1 MASDARVAVDSRRPD
16 LAAPARDA
24 AIRPSAEAAVRAF
37 DAAAR
42 AFESVVRA
50 FDAAAPDYDR
60 ATGGRLF
67 HLQRA
72 EAHRLLRLWLPARAR
87 VLEVGCGTG
96 VDAVFLARHGHEV
109 VACDPSSEMRRLT
122 ERRAREAGVVDRLRV
137 LDCPLELLP
146 GLVETL
152 GPPRFDAVLSNFGAL
167 NCVASLDALGALAAR
182 HLRPGGTVVLG
193 VLGAA
198 CLWER
203 LYFTLTG
210 RRALAGR
217 RRDGLVPV
225 GGVEVPTWYHSLDT
239 LGRALG
245 ADLVLSDVRGLAVL
259 VPPPHLE
266 PHWRRVPRVVESVVA
281 AADRGVAWL
290 PGLRTRGDHVMAR
303 WEKRR
308 YGRG

>member
-1 MASDARVAVDSRRPD
+1 MASDARAAADSRLPA
-16 LAAPARDA
+16 LAAPAPGA

-42 AFESVVRA
+42 AFERVGRA

-122 ERRAREAGVVDRLRV
+122 ERRAREAGVVDRVRV
-137 LDCPLELLP
+137 LDCPSSCCWPGGDAQSAPFRRRPLELRRPQLR
-146 GLVETL
+146 GLTRRARRARHPAPAPRRHGGARCARRGVPVGAAL
-152 GPPRFDAVLSNFGAL
+152 LHAHRPQSAGGP
-167 NCVASLDALGALAAR
+167 AAR
-182 HLRPGGTVVLG
+182 RP
-193 VLGAA
+193 
-198 CLWER
+198 
-203 LYFTLTG
+203 
-210 RRALAGR
+210 RAGGR
-217 RRDGLVPV
+217 RRGAHLVP
-225 GGVEVPTWYHSLDT
+225 SLDT

-245 ADLVLSDVRGLAVL
+245 SDLVLSDVRGLAVV

-266 PHWRRVPRVVESVVA
+266 PHWRRVPRAVEALAA

-290 PGLRTRGDHVMAR
+290 PGLRTRGDHVLAR